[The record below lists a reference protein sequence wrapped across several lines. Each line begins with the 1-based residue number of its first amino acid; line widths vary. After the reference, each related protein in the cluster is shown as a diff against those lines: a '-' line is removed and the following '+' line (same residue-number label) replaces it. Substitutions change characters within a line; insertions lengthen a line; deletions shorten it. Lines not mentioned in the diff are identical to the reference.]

1 MAMPDEKTLHRIGE
15 AVDRMIT
22 VDVSARGLIRTLYDG
37 ARVTMDDQPLALTAA
52 KKLTEATKSGQPIII
67 ATGLPV
73 RGWFSPALAEND
85 GPVGAAT
92 LARAAYMALDATP
105 ILICEEEQVPVLRA
119 CVHAAGLT
127 VSTMEQ
133 IEAARRSPYAVP
145 GREIPAAV
153 VQGFPAD
160 EKQAVQEG
168 KRLLELSPAALIS
181 IERQGANAKGVYH
194 YGRGEANKRDI
205 MAKVD
210 ELFEAAKARG
220 TLTIGIGDG
229 GNELGMGRI
238 KDLIR
243 EMVPYGAKCQ
253 CPCGIGMAPEF
264 VPDILICATVSNWG
278 AWGISACLAAIAGN
292 PHVLHTPEVELD
304 VIRACTDAG
313 GVDGLTA
320 FIEPL
325 VDALPARMCANIVE
339 ILQAIVTNGL
349 NPPKLFRQ
357 Q

>member
-1 MAMPDEKTLHRIGE
+1 MPDQAAIQRIGE

-22 VDVSARGLIRTLYDG
+22 VDLSARGLIRTLYDA
-37 ARVTMDDQPLALTAA
+37 ARASIHDQPLALTAA
-52 KKLTEATKSGQPIII
+52 RKLLEGAREGQPIII

-73 RGWFSPALAEND
+73 RGWFSPAVAEND

-92 LARAAYMALDATP
+92 LARAMYVALNATA

-119 CVHAAGLT
+119 CVRAAGLT
-127 VSTMEQ
+127 PASWDQ
-133 IEAARRSPYAVP
+133 IVAAKESPDAVP
-145 GREIPAAV
+145 GRGIPAAII
-153 VQGFPAD
+153 QGFPAD
-160 EKQAVQEG
+160 DDEALAQA
-168 KRLLELSPAALIS
+168 KLLLAKGPAGLIS

-194 YGRGEANKRDI
+194 YGRGEANKREI

-210 ELFEAAKARG
+210 LLFAEAKSRG
-220 TLTIGIGDG
+220 ILTIGIGDG

-238 KDLIR
+238 KDVIR
-243 EMVPYGAKCQ
+243 ERVPYGGKCQ

-278 AWGISACLAAIAGN
+278 AWGIEACLAAITGN
-292 PHVLHTPEVELD
+292 THVLHEPKMELE

-325 VDALPARMCANIVE
+325 VDALPAQMCANIVE

-349 NPPKLFRQ
+349 NPPQLFRQ
-357 Q
+357 R

>member
-1 MAMPDEKTLHRIGE
+1 VTDERVLQRIGE

-22 VDVSARGLIRTLYDG
+22 VDISARGLIRSLYDA
-37 ARVTMDDQPLALTAA
+37 ARVSSQDQPLALTAA
-52 KKLTEATKSGQPIII
+52 RKLADASKAGQPIII

-92 LARAAYMALDATP
+92 LARAVYVALNAVP

-119 CVHAAGLT
+119 CVRAAGLT
-127 VSTMEQ
+127 PASWDQ
-133 IEAARRSPYAVP
+133 IVAAKASPDAVP
-145 GREIPAAV
+145 GRGIPAAV
-153 VQGFPAD
+153 IQGFPAD
-160 EKQAVQEG
+160 DHEAKTQAE
-168 KRLLELSPAALIS
+168 LLLAKGPTGLIS

-194 YGRGEANKRDI
+194 YGRGEANKREI

-210 ELFEAAKARG
+210 LLFEEAKSRG
-220 TLTIGIGDG
+220 ILTIGIGDG

-243 EMVPYGAKCQ
+243 ERVPYGGKCQ

-264 VPDILICATVSNWG
+264 VPDVLICATVSNWG
-278 AWGISACLAAIAGN
+278 AWGIEACLAAVTGN
-292 PHVLHTPEVELD
+292 THVLHEPTLELE

-325 VDALPARMCANIVE
+325 VDALPAQMCANIVE

-349 NPPKLFRQ
+349 NPPQLFRH
-357 Q
+357 